1 MFEPRHRRDLLAL
14 CSGVAFERAAYYG
27 LQSLLALYLAD
38 VLADARA
45 WRAIWLLPELAQ
57 LLGVEGLALAGV
69 VTGGFVSATILS
81 PVIGALV
88 ADRLIGQH
96 RAILLGGAMMAA
108 GHGLLVIEAAL
119 LPALAAIALGA
130 GFFKGPVAARLNQL
144 YPPDDPRKVEGFRLF
159 YIAINI
165 AGLIAPLVIGTLG
178 ERAHWHAGF
187 ALSCGS
193 MLVGLAIYRFAVST
207 PDDPVPV
214 SEPSAAEVFETAR
227 QTATYPGL
235 LLLAASLA
243 MLSVPNAQITNAYLL
258 WAKQSFDR
266 VVWGWE
272 VPASWIIAADG
283 LLSLC
288 ALAATGLFWR
298 WRERQGDVHAA
309 ETKAV
314 IGALFVVGGTGLLV
328 LAGVV
333 HGPAP
338 TPVIW
343 GLGFQLL
350 NSVGLAN
357 VFPAAMALFGQASP
371 RRFAAT
377 AMAGFYLALFVG
389 GVASTVFASQF
400 TGLPIAV
407 FWMLHALCA
416 ILGALGLLMC
426 WTKGRKALAI
436 RPLAA

>member
-27 LQSLLALYLAD
+27 LQSILALYLAD
-38 VLADARA
+38 VLADEQAR
-45 WRAIWLLPELAQ
+45 RAIWLLPELAR

-69 VTGGFVSATILS
+69 VTGAFVSATILS
-81 PVIGALV
+81 PVIGGLV

-96 RAILLGGAMMAA
+96 RAILAGGAMMAA
-108 GHGLLVIEAAL
+108 GHGLLVIDAAL

-130 GFFKGPVAARLNQL
+130 GFFKGPVAARLSQL
-144 YPPDDPRKVEGFRLF
+144 YPPGDPRQVEGFRLF

-165 AGLIAPLVIGTLG
+165 AGLIAPLVIGTVG

-193 MLVGLAIYRFAVST
+193 MLVGLAIYRLAVSA
-207 PDDPVPV
+207 PDDPVSV
-214 SEPSAAEVFETAR
+214 SEPVAFEVSDMAR
-227 QTATYPGL
+227 QAATYPGL

-258 WAKQSFDR
+258 WAKQGFDR
-266 VVWGWE
+266 VAWGWE
-272 VPASWIIAADG
+272 FPASWIIAADG

-288 ALAATGLFWR
+288 ALAGTGLFWR
-298 WRERQGDVHAA
+298 WRDRQGEVHSA

-314 IGALFVVGGTGLLV
+314 IGALFVIGGTGLLV

-333 HGPAP
+333 HGRAQI
-338 TPVIW
+338 PVIW

-357 VFPAAMALFGQASP
+357 VFPAAMALFGQASQ
-371 RRFAAT
+371 RRLAAT

-389 GVASTVFASQF
+389 GIASTVLASQF
-400 TGLPIAV
+400 TALPIAI

-416 ILGALGLLMC
+416 IFGALGLLMC
-426 WTKGRKALAI
+426 WNNSRKSSPVS
-436 RPLAA
+436 PLVA

>member
-1 MFEPRHRRDLLAL
+1 MFEPRHRRDLMAL

-27 LQSLLALYLAD
+27 LQSILALYLAD
-38 VLADARA
+38 VLADEQA
-45 WRAIWLLPELAQ
+45 WRAIWLLPQLAQ

-69 VTGGFVSATILS
+69 VTGAFVSATILS

-96 RAILLGGAMMAA
+96 RAILAGGAMMAA
-108 GHGLLVIEAAL
+108 GHGLLIIDAAL

-130 GFFKGPVAARLNQL
+130 GFFKGPVAARLSQL
-144 YPPDDPRKVEGFRLF
+144 YPPGDPRQVEGFRLF

-165 AGLIAPLVIGTLG
+165 AGLIAPLVIGTVG
-178 ERAHWHAGF
+178 ERTHWHAGF
-187 ALSCGS
+187 ALSCAS
-193 MLVGLAIYRFAVST
+193 MLVGLAIYRLAVS
-207 PDDPVPV
+207 PADDIVSL
-214 SEPSAAEVFETAR
+214 SEPVAAEFAGTA
-227 QTATYPGL
+227 QHATTIPGL

-266 VVWGWE
+266 VLWGWE
-272 VPASWIIAADG
+272 FPTSWIIAADG

-288 ALAATGLFWR
+288 ALAGTGLFWR
-298 WRERQGDVHAA
+298 WRERQGAVHSA

-314 IGALFVVGGTGLLV
+314 IGALFVIGGTGLLV
-328 LAGVV
+328 LAGVL

-357 VFPAAMALFGQASP
+357 VFPAAMALFGQASS
-371 RRFAAT
+371 RRIAAT

-389 GVASTVFASQF
+389 GIASTVLASQF
-400 TGLPIAV
+400 TALPIAV
-407 FWMLHALCA
+407 FWTLHALCA
-416 ILGALGLLMC
+416 VLGTLGLLMC
-426 WTKGRKALAI
+426 WYNSRRALAVM
-436 RPLAA
+436 PLAA